1 MAASHNY
8 TRAERD
14 RETTLLPHVTLGQL
28 LGALDLYNL
37 GLSTPEHALESL
49 LAIAQGYRDEK
60 AKEVT
65 Q

>member
-14 RETTLLPHVTLGQL
+14 REATLLPHVTLGQL

-37 GLSTPEHALESL
+37 GLSTPEHALERL
-49 LAIAQGYRDEK
+49 LAIA
-60 AKEVT
+60 KEYHAQKKTT